1 VSQSVET
8 GPPAQPAEPTEPTQL
23 RVERIQ
29 ARRAIEALRVG
40 VPNRDAVR
48 LLSSQQPQVEARF
61 RRQLEG
67 LAEDAPAGR
76 PTPGLLVAGDF
87 GAGKSHLL
95 AHLEHVALDER
106 MVCSR
111 VVISKETPLYDLGR
125 VFRAAVASLV
135 VPGKR
140 GSALAE
146 IASGLDADSPE
157 YTALTHWVSR
167 PDVGLSSRFAAS
179 LFLYQQVRDPEVRD
193 RIVSLWAGDPLNV
206 SQMRSWLRALGERAT
221 YRLESVPSRELVL
234 QRLLFLARLIMAAG
248 YAGWVV
254 LFDEVELIGR
264 YSFKQRA
271 RSYAELARWA
281 GKLKTGG
288 IPGLAA
294 TFAITTDFDA
304 AVLQDR
310 GDLEVVPGKL
320 RASGAEADL
329 KLASQAEQG
338 MRMIAREPVRLR
350 GPDRAALER
359 TREEVRALHALA
371 FAWEPPDLGAGEL
384 LSTTRI
390 RQYVRRWINEWDLKR
405 LDPDYAPATVVVD
418 LPVDY
423 SVRPELEASEEAIAD
438 SDEPV

>member
-1 VSQSVET
+1 VSQSVEA
-8 GPPAQPAEPTEPTQL
+8 GPPGTASLSPLQL
-23 RVERIQ
+23 GIDRIQ
-29 ARRAIEALRVG
+29 ARRVIEALRAG

-61 RRQLEG
+61 RRQLG
-67 LAEDAPAGR
+67 ALAEDAPAGR

-95 AHLEHVALDER
+95 EYLKHVALDEH

-111 VVISKETPLYDLGR
+111 VVISKETPMHDLAR
-125 VFRAAVASLV
+125 VLRAAVASLV

-146 IASGLDADSPE
+146 LASSLDADSPE
-157 YTALTHWVSR
+157 YAALVHWVSR

-179 LFLYQQVRDPEVRD
+179 LFLYQQVKDPEIRD

-206 SQMRSWLRALGERAT
+206 SQMRSWLRALGERGT
-221 YRLESVPSRELVL
+221 YRLESVPARELVL
-234 QRLLFLARLIMAAG
+234 QRLLFLARLILAAG
-248 YAGWVV
+248 YAGWVI

-281 GKLKTGG
+281 GKLKAGG
-288 IPGLAA
+288 IPGVAA

-320 RASGAEADL
+320 RASGVDADL

-338 MRMIAREPVRLR
+338 MRMIAREPLRLR

-405 LDPDYAPATVVVD
+405 LYPEYAPATVVSD

-423 SVRPELEASEEAIAD
+423 SVRPELEAPEEEPITD
-438 SDEPV
+438 GDESA